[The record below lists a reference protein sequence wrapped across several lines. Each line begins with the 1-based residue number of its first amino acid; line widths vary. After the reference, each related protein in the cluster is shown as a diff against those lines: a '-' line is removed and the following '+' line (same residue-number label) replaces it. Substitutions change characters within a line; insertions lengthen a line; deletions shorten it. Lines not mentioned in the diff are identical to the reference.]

1 MLPYAIDIN
10 IHKRVFDD
18 DNKVFAKIKQQ
29 FTDNGYDVKGDLLRG
44 AVDKMYYTVYIN
56 AYRRNDMDADI
67 FDLVARFV
75 NRRCICS
82 VTSRLDIF

>member
-10 IHKRVFDD
+10 IHKRAFDN
-18 DNKVFAKIKQQ
+18 DNTAFAKIKQR
-29 FTDNGYDVKGDLLRG
+29 FLDNGYDVRGDLLRG
-44 AVDKMYYTVYIN
+44 VGNKWYYTIYIN
-56 AYRRNDMDADI
+56 AYRRSDMDSAM

-75 NRRCICS
+75 NHRCICS

>member
-10 IHKRVFDD
+10 IHKQAFEDD
-18 DNKVFAKIKQQ
+18 ATAFTKIKQQ
-29 FTDNGYDVKGDLLRG
+29 FIDNGYDVRGDLLRG
-44 AVDKMYYTVYIN
+44 AGDKMYYTIYIN
-56 AYRRNDMDADI
+56 AYRRSDMDTAI

-75 NRRCICS
+75 NKRCICS